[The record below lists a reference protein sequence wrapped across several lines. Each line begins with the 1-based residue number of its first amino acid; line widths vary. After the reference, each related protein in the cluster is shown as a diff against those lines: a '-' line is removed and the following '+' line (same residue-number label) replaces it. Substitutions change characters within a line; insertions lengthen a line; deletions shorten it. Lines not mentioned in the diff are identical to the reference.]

1 MFWIPWIDFGF
12 IKLLIEPDITKP
24 YWAESVI
31 LAVLLD
37 MILHDKTVAPEVTT
51 HSGCF
56 NWFHIE
62 SVFEGITIWI

>member
-24 YWAESVI
+24 YWAESEI

-37 MILHDKTVAPEVTT
+37 IILHDKTVAPEVTT
-51 HSGCF
+51 H
-56 NWFHIE
+56 
-62 SVFEGITIWI
+62 